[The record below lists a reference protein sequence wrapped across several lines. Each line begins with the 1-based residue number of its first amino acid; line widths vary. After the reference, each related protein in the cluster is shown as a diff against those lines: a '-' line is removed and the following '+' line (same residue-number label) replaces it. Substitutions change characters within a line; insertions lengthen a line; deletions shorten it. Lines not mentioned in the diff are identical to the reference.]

1 MLALA
6 GCHKKTGTSLLQ
18 GPYDLGEIG
27 ERDRIAFFDSV
38 QYEYRRVLLE
48 QSHAEHYMDAPL
60 DFLVDD
66 SLIYLSDGK
75 TSIKVFDRQG
85 HFIKTLGDRG
95 EGPGEYQF
103 ATQIFKCHDMIGV
116 YDSMLKKFIFYR
128 DLEYVYDFTFYAAGT
143 LFNDP
148 ICRDQYLYIS
158 IRGFTPEWPYHL
170 LKIDT
175 TGNVVKAAMYM
186 SDKYHA
192 YFYTGFFYVYLLEIQ
207 QKIALAHAIHKKVFY
222 FSYDLDSL
230 YAEPLIM
237 PPRCEAWRWP
247 EIREINADAAAYEEQ
262 FFRIRDL
269 VNRQSPCIFIGMYPY
284 EGYKIYNYLMGENVN
299 VKMVVSVVYNR
310 KNDETVYLI
319 GGNNFYV
326 WQNRFVECE
335 MDEHDRPYCD
345 FFRIDLQQG
354 DASLAPAY
362 P

>member
-6 GCHKKTGTSLLQ
+6 GCNKKTGSSLLQ

-38 QYEYRRVLLE
+38 RYEYRHVLLE
-48 QSHAEHYMDAPL
+48 QSHVEHYMDAPL

-75 TSIKVFDRQG
+75 TIKVFDRQG

-116 YDSMLKKFIFYR
+116 YDAMLKKFIFYR
-128 DLEYVYDFTFYAAGT
+128 NLEYAYNFSFYAAGT
-143 LFNDP
+143 LFDDP
-148 ICRDQYLYIS
+148 ICHDQYLYIS

-175 TGNVVKAAMYM
+175 TGNVVKAAMRM
-186 SDKYHA
+186 IDKYHA
-192 YFYTGFFYVYLLEIQ
+192 YFYTGLFYIHLLELEE
-207 QKIALAHAIHKKVFY
+207 KIALAHALYKKVVY
-222 FSYDLDSL
+222 FDYDLDSL

-237 PPRCEAWRWP
+237 PPRCETWRWP
-247 EIREINADAAAYEEQ
+247 EIHEINADDAAAYEEQ

-269 VNRQSPCIFIGMYPY
+269 VNKQAPCIFVSMYPY
-284 EGYKIYNYLMGENVN
+284 KEYKIYNYLVGRDVD
-299 VKMVVSVVYNR
+299 VKVVVSIVYDQKR
-310 KNDETVYLI
+310 DKKTYLI
-319 GGNNFYV
+319 GGERFHV
-326 WQNRFVECE
+326 RGDRFVECA
-335 MDEHDRPYCD
+335 MDERDRLYCD
-345 FFRIDLQQG
+345 FFRIDLQRES
-354 DASLAPAY
+354 ASLTLTHP
-362 P
+362 